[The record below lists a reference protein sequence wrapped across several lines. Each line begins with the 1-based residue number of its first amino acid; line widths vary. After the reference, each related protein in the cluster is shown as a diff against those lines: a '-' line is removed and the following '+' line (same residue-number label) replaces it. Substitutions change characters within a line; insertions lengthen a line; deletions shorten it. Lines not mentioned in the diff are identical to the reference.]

1 MTYSNAVYLYFLVAY
16 NTDSQMK
23 TTLTQALG
31 HSRLPDREFLAYLAG
46 LQEKLTKE
54 LANNL

>member
-1 MTYSNAVYLYFLVAY
+1 MSLFLAYFY
-16 NTDSQMK
+16 NSQMR
-23 TTLTQALG
+23 TTLTQAFE
-31 HSRLPDREFLAYLAG
+31 HSRLPDQEFLAYLTG

>member
-1 MTYSNAVYLYFLVAY
+1 MAYGISLYLVAY
-16 NTDSQMK
+16 ITDSQMK

-31 HSRLPDREFLAYLAG
+31 HSRLPDREFLAYLTN
-46 LQEKLTKE
+46 LQEKLAKE